1 MLAARSFK
9 IKQKKIFTELYA
21 QWGLAKT
28 DYFNFDHIS
37 IYNKVVNENS
47 FHQLSEQTKND
58 IDFDDLFCLIETICI
73 KLCKVIPI
81 ESYFIEFD
89 LVPGC
94 VKTLIIR

>member
-1 MLAARSFK
+1 MYHIKFGKYVKKNLNSSFK
-9 IKQKKIFTELYA
+9 
-21 QWGLAKT
+21 
-28 DYFNFDHIS
+28 
-37 IYNKVVNENS
+37 
-47 FHQLSEQTKND
+47 
-58 IDFDDLFCLIETICI
+58 LFVLLIETTFI